1 MKVTVKA
8 YHAVA
13 AWKWDTSSESHKLF
27 KFASPD
33 NDGYEDED
41 DEDDDEVC
49 GICRQA
55 FEGCCPDCKVPGDDC
70 PLIWGECSHVFH
82 MHCLLKWIDTESS
95 KQQCPLDRRPWATA
109 DRKPDK
115 LPTTVDGNPMPT
127 LNPGPLD
134 TSLRSEEDPFVRT
147 RRHGSREM
155 ELTAEGSRTEQ
166 S

>member
-70 PLIWGECSHVFH
+70 PLSKPLETDGYVALSDHAVWGECSHVFH

-95 KQQCPLDRRPWATA
+95 KQQCPLDRRPWGESDMCDPSASMLTWFSNSRSEA
-109 DRKPDK
+109 RQASHDGRWKPDAHFE
-115 LPTTVDGNPMPT
+115 P
-127 LNPGPLD
+127 
-134 TSLRSEEDPFVRT
+134 R
-147 RRHGSREM
+147 
-155 ELTAEGSRTEQ
+155 AA
-166 S
+166 